1 LSSQFPL
8 PPIRVVF
15 AKAGL
20 WPAACIV
27 RDRRGIIDHK
37 LYWEDIPSEDEA
49 RFLIAILNS
58 EAARIR
64 IAHLQSRGEQG
75 ARDFDKLMFTLPI
88 PRFDPREAVHA
99 GLAAEGAV
107 AEEVAA
113 AVALPMGASFQKA
126 RALVRDALREEGVSA
141 RIDALVET
149 LLGPDPRLALPDD
162 EAVPARDEEET
173 IDA

>member
-1 LSSQFPL
+1 
-8 PPIRVVF
+8 
-15 AKAGL
+15 
-20 WPAACIV
+20 
-27 RDRRGIIDHK
+27 
-37 LYWEDIPSEDEA
+37 
-49 RFLIAILNS
+49 
-58 EAARIR
+58 
-64 IAHLQSRGEQG
+64 
-75 ARDFDKLMFTLPI
+75 MFTLPI

-173 IDA
+173 VDA